1 MYNVVLGEHSV
12 QLHAD
17 SSLLTIGCAASLG
30 TYHSLTHPPVHVH
43 LVNLRCVCVCVWCVC
58 VCVSRV

>member
-17 SSLLTIGCAASLG
+17 SSLLTIGCAATLG
-30 TYHSLTHPPVHVH
+30 TFHFHAHT
-43 LVNLRCVCVCVWCVC
+43 C
-58 VCVSRV
+58 